1 MHAVG
6 LGNIAWGALVL
17 MGFALAMSRR
27 SLHLS
32 VILCFLALVFLG
44 ILVNLPQPSRRGVG

>member
-1 MHAVG
+1 MHQAG
-6 LGNIAWGALVL
+6 IGNIAWAALVL

-32 VILCFLALVFLG
+32 VILCFLALAFLG
-44 ILVNLPQPSRRGVG
+44 LGAIQWWKL

>member
-1 MHAVG
+1 MHQVG
-6 LGNIAWGALVL
+6 IGNIAWGALVL

-32 VILCFLALVFLG
+32 AILCFLALVFLG
-44 ILVNLPQPSRRGVG
+44 LGAIQWWKL

>member
-1 MHAVG
+1 MHQVG

-44 ILVNLPQPSRRGVG
+44 LGAVQWWKL